1 MEQNAQ
7 ISLLPASGG
16 TITAMSGGGG
26 GGESRGGAL
35 PFNLNPSEF
44 QKHKSFLEA
53 ITDEKDM
60 TPDKLKDDATY
71 NNYKRKI
78 LEKLTPHLSNLKKMT
93 EEGKAVIEITISR

>member
-1 MEQNAQ
+1 
-7 ISLLPASGG
+7 
-16 TITAMSGGGG
+16 MSGGGG
-26 GGESRGGAL
+26 GQSIGGAL

-60 TPDKLKDDATY
+60 TSDKLKDEAIY

>member
-7 ISLLPASGG
+7 ISLLPAAGG

-26 GGESRGGAL
+26 SSIGGAL
-35 PFNLNPSEF
+35 PFNLNPTEF

-60 TPDKLKDDATY
+60 TPDKLKDEATY

-78 LEKLTPHLSNLKKMT
+78 LEKLTPHLTDLKKIT